1 MYGAFLLHRN
11 DRSGKMSMKKDTYKR
26 FVQLTTGAFL
36 MAVSV
41 TTYFNP
47 LELVTGGVT
56 GLSVVARHV
65 FGLPMWLVNI
75 ICNVPLFIIGYKV
88 LGRVNFYRTLYATVC
103 LTVFLGVVPRFGL
116 LTGDV
121 LVDGLCGGVI
131 MGGGL
136 GLIFLQNASSGGA
149 DMLAQILNRRL
160 PHISVPK
167 MMAVIDG
174 VIILFGFGVFGLQ
187 KGIYSL
193 IALFVMTRVSDR
205 ILEGPNHA
213 KLMYIISTEEKQ
225 VKEYIIGELGRGVT
239 EIPAKGGYTGSPKR
253 MLLCA
258 LSSKEMVNVK
268 RKIYEVDDRAICFV
282 GDVREAYGEGFTK
295 IG

>member
-136 GLIFLQNASSGGA
+136 GLIFCKMHLRVERICS
-149 DMLAQILNRRL
+149 RR
-160 PHISVPK
+160 
-167 MMAVIDG
+167 
-174 VIILFGFGVFGLQ
+174 F
-187 KGIYSL
+187 
-193 IALFVMTRVSDR
+193 
-205 ILEGPNHA
+205 
-213 KLMYIISTEEKQ
+213 
-225 VKEYIIGELGRGVT
+225 
-239 EIPAKGGYTGSPKR
+239 
-253 MLLCA
+253 
-258 LSSKEMVNVK
+258 
-268 RKIYEVDDRAICFV
+268 
-282 GDVREAYGEGFTK
+282 
-295 IG
+295 